1 MYNERESYGRDGKR
15 LQRAEAVSG
24 IDPKIHVLD
33 LYARLAA
40 DRAVD
45 ARIALRHSNS
55 ADELLAQ
62 SAQAL
67 EDAAGTLTL
76 ARGMCL
82 DDREAFA
89 RVLREQ
95 AAALVVLAAQFEQAA
110 DLARHEQS
118 GGPR

>member
-1 MYNERESYGRDGKR
+1 MYNERESHGRDGKP
-15 LQRAEAVSG
+15 LHRADAVSG
-24 IDPKIHVLD
+24 IDPKMHVLD

-45 ARIALRHSNS
+45 ARIALRHSHS

-76 ARGMCL
+76 ASEMYRE
-82 DDREAFA
+82 DRQAFA
-89 RVLREQ
+89 GLLRQQ

-110 DLARHEQS
+110 DLARHEHN
-118 GGPR
+118 GGR